1 MFKRCK
7 QPLLE
12 AGVITEDF
20 MLSDKYNGLFYSHKG
35 KYVMESLMYPMF
47 MLFKTTQLGDKETEY
62 FHIILN
68 MFVNEHP
75 EYLESI
81 EAEKKFV
88 ERSMDIKWIVKTV
101 MQFQKKCI
109 VAHAR

>member
-1 MFKRCK
+1 MTNLIDTDVFKRCK

-12 AGVITEDF
+12 AGVITKDF
-20 MLSDKYNGLFYSHKG
+20 MLSNRYNELFYSYKG
-35 KYVMESLMYPMF
+35 QYVMESLMYPMF

-62 FHIILN
+62 FHVILN

-81 EAEKKFV
+81 EAEKKFA
-88 ERSMDIKWIVKTV
+88 ERRIEERK
-101 MQFQKKCI
+101 
-109 VAHAR
+109 